1 LQQNISIQSR
11 TAAMSED
18 EMKRKI
24 KMLEDELKR
33 KFNEDGILKNL
44 LRTKSNT

>member
-1 LQQNISIQSR
+1 
-11 TAAMSED
+11 MSED

-44 LRTKSNT
+44 LKTKNNT